1 MRGVTHDEQTM
12 GYVDDRFMEQYI
24 SRQTVRDYPYDWFIE
39 QRKYSSN
46 DENKKS
52 NYNSEGTRNEV
63 ERTNSKSTIKY
74 KRPID
79 LENIKKWEL
88 SDVFRRIQEESRRL
102 SSSISQQ
109 ERVNSFDESLY
120 ERIRGI

>member
-1 MRGVTHDEQTM
+1 M

-39 QRKYSSN
+39 QRKCSSN

-63 ERTNSKSTIKY
+63 ERTISKSTIKD
-74 KRPID
+74 KSSID
-79 LENIKKWEL
+79 LENIKKGEL
-88 SDVFRRIQEESRRL
+88 SDEFRRI
-102 SSSISQQ
+102 
-109 ERVNSFDESLY
+109 
-120 ERIRGI
+120 